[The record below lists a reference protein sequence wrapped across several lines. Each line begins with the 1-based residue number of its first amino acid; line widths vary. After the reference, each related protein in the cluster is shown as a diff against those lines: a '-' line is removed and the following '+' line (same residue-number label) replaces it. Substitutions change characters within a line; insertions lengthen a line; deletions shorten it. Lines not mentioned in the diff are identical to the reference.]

1 MKKTYLTLILLF
13 TFSAF
18 ADVTLTKVDFSQTN
32 SKGKLKIGFKG
43 EIEQYPSFTVI
54 GDTILLK
61 LSNATLYDKID
72 MRESFSSGSASK
84 DTRVRAYH
92 SKKNEVKIKAGFPF
106 KMQKYKDL
114 VSLTIR
120 KDHIELTFPKIKA
133 TPSATRKTEVI
144 SKAAQTQINREEIKE
159 SASVTK
165 ELLNESYLNS
175 LSKKEDI
182 KQNANKVA
190 PIKKLDSVKT
200 TLAAI
205 DKVPAKK
212 AKSSISLA
220 SYAGK
225 FVAFLGLVLL
235 LFWGVVTIMKKGFI
249 KRGKLGFLNKTDQ
262 VTVLSQTHIA
272 PKKSLML
279 IQAHNQVFLVSNTEA
294 GIHAISEI
302 KDPSGLIKNGEKII
316 SGSNFDDSLKS
327 STIED
332 KKFKIKEDI
341 SASNRQSSL
350 SDLIA
355 TKDKVKFSD
364 QLKNKVKNLKPLQ

>member
-1 MKKTYLTLILLF
+1 MKKTYLALILLF
-13 TFSAF
+13 TFSAL
-18 ADVTLTKVDFSQTN
+18 ADVTLTKIDFSKTQ
-32 SKGKLKIGFKG
+32 SKGKLKVGFKG

-61 LSNATLYDKID
+61 LSNARLSNQVD
-72 MRESFSSGSASK
+72 MRKNFSTNLK

-92 SKKNEVKIKAGFPF
+92 SKKNEVKVKAAFPF

-120 KDHIELTFPKIKA
+120 KDHIELTFPKINA
-133 TPSATRKTEVI
+133 TTSALKKLNKSNKVVKQATK
-144 SKAAQTQINREEIKE
+144 REEIKK

-165 ELLNESYLNS
+165 ELLNENYLNS
-175 LSKKEDI
+175 LSIKEDKKKI
-182 KQNANKVA
+182 ANKVA
-190 PIKKLDSVKT
+190 PINKTDTVKT
-200 TLAAI
+200 TLAAN
-205 DKVPAKK
+205 DKAPAKK

-249 KRGKLGFLNKTDQ
+249 KKGKLGFLNKTDQ

-279 IQAHNQVFLVSNTEA
+279 IQAHNQVFLVSNTDA
-294 GIHAISEI
+294 GIHPISEI

-316 SGSNFDDSLKS
+316 SGSNFDDSLNTS
-327 STIED
+327 SKED
-332 KKFKIKEDI
+332 KKFKLKEDI
-341 SASNRQSSL
+341 SASNKQSSL
-350 SDLIA
+350 SDLIGP
-355 TKDKVKFSD
+355 KDKVKFSD